1 MNNQG
6 GLTGI
11 NEISGNA
18 AMNLSE
24 MQGTMPNYHFG
35 DITRANFG
43 KGSEVAANRAFNA
56 AEVIKNFSDSGA
68 VGINPFAARLPE
80 GAGEKMHVIG

>member
-1 MNNQG
+1 MQNQG

-11 NEISGNA
+11 NEISGGA
-18 AMNLSE
+18 AMNISE
-24 MQGTMPNYHFG
+24 LQGAVPNYHFG

-43 KGSEVAANRAFNA
+43 PGSEVASNRAFNA

-68 VGINPFAARLPE
+68 VGLNPFSGRLPA
-80 GAGEKMHVIG
+80 GAGKNMHCIG